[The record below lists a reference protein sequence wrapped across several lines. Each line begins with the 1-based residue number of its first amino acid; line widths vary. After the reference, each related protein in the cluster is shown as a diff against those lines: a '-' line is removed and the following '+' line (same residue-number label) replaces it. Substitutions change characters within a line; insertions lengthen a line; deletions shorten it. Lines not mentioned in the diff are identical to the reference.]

1 MNLLKDIIKLYF
13 DTCCYGLWQDDQTL
27 ALTDALGRDGA
38 AMFMRHSA
46 GKPGR
51 DFAKW
56 LSEQPETNDE
66 DFEAEIAKIAADDMA
81 SGRLAGKMVI

>member
-1 MNLLKDIIKLYF
+1 MDTAIDIDNPGKVYVAGIR
-13 DTCCYGLWQDDQTL
+13 

-38 AMFMRHSA
+38 AVFMRHSV

-56 LSEQPETNDE
+56 LSEQPETDDE
-66 DFEAEIAKIAADDMA
+66 IFDAEIAKIVADDMT
-81 SGRLAGKMVI
+81 SGRLAGKTVI

>member
-1 MNLLKDIIKLYF
+1 MITASEIDNPGKIYVAGIR
-13 DTCCYGLWQDDQTL
+13 

-38 AMFMRHSA
+38 AVFMQHSA

-56 LSEQPETNDE
+56 LSEQPETDDE
-66 DFEAEIAKIAADDMA
+66 EFEAEIAKIAADDMA
-81 SGRLAGKMVI
+81 SGRLAGKMII

>member
-1 MNLLKDIIKLYF
+1 MDMAVDVDNPGKVYAAGIR
-13 DTCCYGLWQDDQTL
+13 

-38 AMFMRHSA
+38 AVFMRHSA

-66 DFEAEIAKIAADDMA
+66 AFEAEIAKIVADDMA
-81 SGRLAGKMVI
+81 SERLTGKTVI

>member
-1 MNLLKDIIKLYF
+1 MDIAVDVDNPGKVYAAGIR
-13 DTCCYGLWQDDQTL
+13 

-38 AMFMRHSA
+38 AVFMRHSA

-56 LSEQPETNDE
+56 LSEQPETSDE
-66 DFEAEIAKIAADDMA
+66 AFEAEIAKIVADDMA
-81 SGRLAGKMVI
+81 SGRLTGKKVI

>member
-1 MNLLKDIIKLYF
+1 MDIAVDVDNPGKVYAAGIR
-13 DTCCYGLWQDDQTL
+13 

-38 AMFMRHSA
+38 AVFMRHSA

-56 LSEQPETNDE
+56 LSEQPETSDE
-66 DFEAEIAKIAADDMA
+66 AFEAEIAKIVADDMA
-81 SGRLAGKMVI
+81 SGRLTGKMVI

>member
-1 MNLLKDIIKLYF
+1 MGTVVDIDNPGKVYAVGIR
-13 DTCCYGLWQDDQTL
+13 

-38 AMFMRHSA
+38 AVFMRHSA

-56 LSEQPETNDE
+56 LSEQPETSDE
-66 DFEAEIAKIAADDMA
+66 AFEAEIAKIVADDMT
-81 SGRLAGKMVI
+81 SGRLDGKTVI